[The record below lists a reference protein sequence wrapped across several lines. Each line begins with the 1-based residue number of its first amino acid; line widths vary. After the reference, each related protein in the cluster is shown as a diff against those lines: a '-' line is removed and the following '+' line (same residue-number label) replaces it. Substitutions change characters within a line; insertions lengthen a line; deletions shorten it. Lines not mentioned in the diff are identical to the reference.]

1 MWIHTHNIR
10 GPFKTVRH
18 GTWGGT
24 YHQFKTS
31 LHVVVTRAN
40 EKYLTPIGGKTPKS
54 SRVSRATLKWRII
67 ARIVFRNMPACRFNG
82 VVHLILYLFAASVVS
97 TLDLTVCD
105 LWYGCSGVWMFVC
118 ASEPQ
123 YLNFDAQ
130 LGKVVDGLFRLAVSN
145 RSAVVKV
152 CHTSKGMALPEVSN
166 MRPRLCATIVFVS
179 DTMFLASDTHF
190 SVRAA
195 GTLRS
200 GALRKSQNL
209 DAKDRP
215 NLRWC
220 SEGQV
225 VALGCRVWAE

>member
-1 MWIHTHNIR
+1 MVHTTSSKHRSTWWSRERMKNISRHRRQDSQVFKGLKGDIEMEDHRAHCLQEHARMSFEWRRASHFVSFRCLGCVNIRSHCVMIFVIDVLASGCSLIWSVCFGTTISEVSTHNLGR
-10 GPFKTVRH
+10 LWMDCFG
-18 GTWGGT
+18 
-24 YHQFKTS
+24 
-31 LHVVVTRAN
+31 
-40 EKYLTPIGGKTPKS
+40 
-54 SRVSRATLKWRII
+54 WR
-67 ARIVFRNMPACRFNG
+67 
-82 VVHLILYLFAASVVS
+82 L
-97 TLDLTVCD
+97 
-105 LWYGCSGVWMFVC
+105 
-118 ASEPQ
+118 
-123 YLNFDAQ
+123 
-130 LGKVVDGLFRLAVSN
+130 VSN

-166 MRPRLCATIVFVS
+166 MRPRLCAIIVFVS
-179 DTMFLASDTHF
+179 DTMFLVSDTHF

-215 NLRWC
+215 NPIWC